1 MATNGGGGAQSYLR
15 LRGVRGFLM
24 GEERVLKRG
33 EEIVVGRSREADLS
47 IRRATRYLERADRH
61 DVGRSEAWRS
71 VSRLHAR
78 IAFYRP
84 DHIVIEDLSSNGTF
98 LDGKR
103 IRGKVNLDDL
113 GDAARMLALGAV
125 ERIKLELL

>member
-1 MATNGGGGAQSYLR
+1 M
-15 LRGVRGFLM
+15 RGFLQ

-33 EEIVVGRSREADLS
+33 EEIVVGRSRDADLS
-47 IRRATRYLERADRH
+47 IRRATRYLERPDRH
-61 DVGRSEAWRS
+61 DLGRSEAWRS
-71 VSRLHAR
+71 VSRMHAR

-103 IRGKVNLDDL
+103 IEGKVNVSDL
-113 GDAARMLALGAV
+113 AQVAHILALGAV